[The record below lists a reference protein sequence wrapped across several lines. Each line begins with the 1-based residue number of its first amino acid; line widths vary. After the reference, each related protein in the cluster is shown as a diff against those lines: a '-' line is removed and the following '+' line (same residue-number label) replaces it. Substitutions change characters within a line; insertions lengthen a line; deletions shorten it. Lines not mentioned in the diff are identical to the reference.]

1 MDRDHEAEQ
10 ELHRRRLMLMRMQG
24 DLYRSEMRMYLL
36 WAAAATLGAVALIL
50 SCL

>member
-1 MDRDHEAEQ
+1 MDKDHEREE

-24 DLYRSEMRMYLL
+24 DINRRETRMYLL
-36 WAAAATLGAVALIL
+36 WAVAATLGAVALIL